1 MNEKEHQQRRNDIIR
16 KIIKTT
22 NDLRKKYTD
31 THVKHMHERKIYDFK
46 PYDCPVPDAKR
57 RFKLYDFSTSNILL
71 WRSIAK
77 AEYHHHRN
85 GLSLSESIFKCK
97 GCDVCDGDCFSY
109 FHKKFFY
116 SHFRK
121 NESECICQRRI
132 ISMDIEKV
140 KRIITHHCD
149 IFHVE
154 LNKPICDY
162 TNMEMINVF
171 NNIYSNCINMIE
183 NGIEVDP
190 EQHPDFLKDVYEQ
203 YGNVNVTEMRLNVD
217 V

>member
-1 MNEKEHQQRRNDIIR
+1 MNEKEHQQRRNDIRR

-22 NDLRKKYTD
+22 NDFRKKYTD
-31 THVKHMHERKIYDFK
+31 IHAKHMYEREIYDFK
-46 PYDCPVPDAKR
+46 PYDCPVLDAKR
-57 RFKLYDFSTSNILL
+57 RFSLYDFSTSNILL
-71 WRSIAK
+71 WRAIAK
-77 AEYHHHRN
+77 AEYHHHRHN
-85 GLSLSESIFKCK
+85 LSESIFKCE
-97 GCDVCDGDCFSY
+97 GCDVCNGDRFSY
-109 FHKKFFY
+109 FQKKFFH

-121 NESECICQRRI
+121 NESKCMYQRRI

-149 IFHVE
+149 IFNVE